1 MKKAR
6 LMLAAAAAGLLLAGC
21 SAGGAGSFEPDRSC
35 VYITSDG
42 DIKSALVL
50 ETEETFQADAD
61 ELKQFLESAAERF
74 NEENRGSEGE
84 KDPVSL
90 DSCSVQDGEMTAVFG
105 YRSAADL
112 IAFRQSDENE
122 DTSNSFTSIEV
133 KSAADAGTAGWL
145 AREFQTA
152 DGKTVSG
159 LDITKEQN
167 ALAVNVQGGGVLETE
182 GPVLY
187 MSSGVE
193 TISDTAV
200 AVPEGQTS
208 VVVFTTK

>member
-6 LMLAAAAAGLLLAGC
+6 LMLAAAAAGILLAGC
-21 SAGGAGSFEPDRSC
+21 SAGGAGSFSPDRSC

-50 ETEETFQADAD
+50 ETEETFEADAD
-61 ELKQFLESAAERF
+61 ELREFLESAVERF
-74 NEENRGSEGE
+74 NEKTGSEGE
-84 KDPVSL
+84 EVPVSL

-145 AREFQTA
+145 AGEFQTA
-152 DGKTVSG
+152 DGKAVLG
-159 LDITKEQN
+159 LDITKEQK
-167 ALAVNVQGGGVLETE
+167 ALTVNVQGGGVLETE
-182 GPVLY
+182 GQVLY
-187 MSSGVE
+187 MSNGVE

-200 AVPEGQTS
+200 TVPEGQTS